1 MTFDQ
6 EGWCYA
12 GGNNGSIYV
21 WGLDRTVA
29 RSIKAH
35 SNVVTTLTSEGSYL
49 ISGSKDFKVAL
60 ITVGNGTFKLE
71 KMIDLAPMTE
81 PLHLNLSYPQSLD
94 MREGSLLIGLK
105 NGTLM
110 EIKKDHTEAR
120 VVSQS
125 HFMGEVW
132 GLHVV
137 DDNRVLTCGDDNRIM
152 LFDTQKKVFAQGA
165 SISSKK
171 Q

>member
-81 PLHLNLSYPQSLD
+81 PLHLNLSYP
-94 MREGSLLIGLK
+94 
-105 NGTLM
+105 
-110 EIKKDHTEAR
+110 
-120 VVSQS
+120 
-125 HFMGEVW
+125 
-132 GLHVV
+132 
-137 DDNRVLTCGDDNRIM
+137 
-152 LFDTQKKVFAQGA
+152 
-165 SISSKK
+165 
-171 Q
+171 